1 MSIQVWHCECHIT
14 CSENVKLLGV
24 NDGFIYYMVLGFIL
38 GTIGTIKDVIRN
50 VTLPGVSDGFI
61 WLLSW

>member
-1 MSIQVWHCECHIT
+1 MD
-14 CSENVKLLGV
+14 L
-24 NDGFIYYMVLGFIL
+24 FINYMVIGFIL